1 MRRKRTITAT
11 RLALAANIL
20 EILGIIAFSVAMF
33 LVYVIVSAF
42 AGAFTEGN
50 SFAIV
55 FKHGV
60 APILFALFMIVFIIT
75 LIVSGRKTK
84 GYAEYS
90 AEDYKNKSLLIK
102 TFIAFS
108 LFVAIII
115 TVVAFWFYLSLTDPQ
130 FYLILIPLYSLICL
144 GLAIASSVLLVLDM
158 KEANKMVKQNAFK
171 QISTSNYQQQTDVE
185 KSENNNTITTTE
197 NNSDNVK

>member
-1 MRRKRTITAT
+1 MRRKRTILAT

-33 LVYVIVSAF
+33 LIYVIVSAF
-42 AGAFTEGN
+42 AGAFSDGN

-55 FKHGV
+55 FKLGA
-60 APILFALFMIVFIIT
+60 APLLFALFMVIFVIT

-102 TFIAFS
+102 TFVAFS
-108 LFVAIII
+108 LFVAIIV
-115 TVVAFWFYLSLTDPQ
+115 TVVAFWFYLSLTNPK
-130 FYLILIPLYSLICL
+130 FYLILIPL
-144 GLAIASSVLLVLDM
+144 
-158 KEANKMVKQNAFK
+158 
-171 QISTSNYQQQTDVE
+171 
-185 KSENNNTITTTE
+185 
-197 NNSDNVK
+197 

>member
-33 LVYVIVSAF
+33 LIYVIVSAF
-42 AGAFTEGN
+42 AGAFAEGN

-55 FKHGV
+55 FKLGV
-60 APILFALFMIVFIIT
+60 APILFALFMIVFVIT

-102 TFIAFS
+102 TFVAFS
-108 LFVAIII
+108 LFVAIIVA
-115 TVVAFWFYLSLTDPQ
+115 VVAFWFYLSLTNPQ
-130 FYLILIPLYSLICL
+130 IYLILIPLYSLICL
-144 GLAIASSVLLVLDM
+144 GLTIASSVLLVLDM
-158 KEANKMVKQNAFK
+158 NEANRMVKQNAFK

-185 KSENNNTITTTE
+185 KGANNTLTNSENNS
-197 NNSDNVK
+197 NNVN

>member
-33 LVYVIVSAF
+33 LIYVIVSAF

-50 SFAIV
+50 SFSIV
-55 FKHGV
+55 FKLGV
-60 APILFALFMIVFIIT
+60 APIVFALFMIVFIIT

-102 TFIAFS
+102 TFVAFS
-108 LFVAIII
+108 LFVAIIV
-115 TVVAFWFYLSLTDPQ
+115 TVVAFWFYLSLTDPK

-144 GLAIASSVLLVLDM
+144 GLTIASSVLLVLDM
-158 KEANKMVKQNAFK
+158 NEANRMVKQNAFK

-185 KSENNNTITTTE
+185 EGANNTPTTPSIE
-197 NNSDNVK
+197 NKE